1 MQGPVAVIHLDRLL
15 KNYDLIK
22 KHLNQKRIMV
32 VVKANA

>member
-22 KHLNQKRIMV
+22 NHLNQKLG
-32 VVKANA
+32 AFP